1 LGELKKRVQRIET
14 LPEVEG
20 DVGPIT
26 VIEARHNGFEDMT
39 PEDITAAYAEARAE
53 AAARGYRGT
62 IDVDLP
68 PKSWRERKAREQREQ
83 ASIQMPHSGQLR
95 KEQ

>member
-1 LGELKKRVQRIET
+1 MET

-20 DVGPIT
+20 DVGPIS
-26 VIEARHNGFEDMT
+26 VVEVRHGGYEDMM
-39 PEDITAAYAEARAE
+39 PADIEAAYAVAMAE

-68 PKSWRERKAREQREQ
+68 PASWRKE
-83 ASIQMPHSGQLR
+83 
-95 KEQ
+95 KEQHGQS